1 MRQSRTRGRL
11 GDMASFWKGLV
22 VVLLTLPVGAYVTG
36 SLVGSQADLPDR
48 RAPVVID
55 DPQTTPPS
63 PTSKSTGRP
72 DSSDRPTA
80 TPDAPPPSSSP
91 GGSSNDSDG
100 SGSDDGGKDGEV
112 QVIRPEPDDLDDR
125 DGDDDGDGDDDSG
138 DDRETDDD

>member
-1 MRQSRTRGRL
+1 MRQPRTRGRL
-11 GDMASFWKGLV
+11 GDMATFWKGLV

-72 DSSDRPTA
+72 DSSDQPTA
-80 TPDAPPPSSSP
+80 TPDGPPSSSSP
-91 GGSSNDSDG
+91 GGSSNDSDDG
-100 SGSDDGGKDGEV
+100 GKDDGGKDDEV
-112 QVIRPEPDDLDDR
+112 QVIRPEPDDLDGDLDDR
-125 DGDDDGDGDDDSG
+125 DGDDDSE

>member
-1 MRQSRTRGRL
+1 
-11 GDMASFWKGLV
+11 V
-22 VVLLTLPVGAYVTG
+22 VALLTLPVGAYVTG

-72 DSSDRPTA
+72 DSSGRPTA
-80 TPDAPPPSSSP
+80 TPDAPPTSSSP
-91 GGSSNDSDG
+91 GGSSND
-100 SGSDDGGKDGEV
+100 SDDGGKDGEV
-112 QVIRPEPDDLDDR
+112 QVIRPEPDDLDDDLDDR
-125 DGDDDGDGDDDSG
+125 EGDDDGDDDREDDSE